1 MAHGKSWGNMD
12 YFLYNTDGGQGR
24 FQVLIKKSIAATS
37 GEYTFGE
44 QLGKLKIGDI
54 LLMYENKR
62 GIVAIGKTLEQ
73 WNGKAY
79 KTPLYYIP
87 GIEFPEGASE
97 YRIKVN
103 WFHDISDSPFSIEEM
118 KKHIGYIPRG
128 AVKPFIKWRAEVKKI
143 IAELMHRNSVL
154 FPDDIPEKSKGLP
167 EGAKKS
173 VLVNAYERSNEA
185 RRQCIEH
192 WGYNCQL
199 CGILLEDFYDSYGS
213 SFIHVHHRIP
223 LSQIKKSYI
232 VDPIKD
238 MLPICPNCHAILH
251 RIESDNPIGELR
263 KIIKKKAGKSIHRKT
278 YNRQ

>member
-1 MAHGKSWGNMD
+1 MD

-24 FQVLIKKSIAATS
+24 FQVIIEKNIAATS
-37 GEYTFGE
+37 GDYRFGE

-54 LLMYENKR
+54 LLMYENQV
-62 GIVAIGKTLEQ
+62 GIVAIGRTLEK
-73 WNGKAY
+73 WDGKAY
-79 KTPLYYIP
+79 KTPKYYIH
-87 GIEFPEGASE
+87 GSSFPKGASE

-103 WFHDISDSPFSIEEM
+103 WFHDISDSPFSIKEM
-118 KKHIGYIPRG
+118 KKRIGYIPRG
-128 AVKPFIKWRAEVKKI
+128 AVTPFKKLRAEIKKI
-143 IAELMHRNSVL
+143 ISELMHRNSVL
-154 FPDDIPEKSKGLP
+154 FPDEIPEKPKGLP

-223 LSQIKKSYI
+223 LSSIKKSYI

-251 RIESDNPIGELR
+251 RIESENPIAEL
-263 KIIKKKAGKSIHRKT
+263 KEIIKNKAKKGIQRSANKLL
-278 YNRQ
+278 